1 MRKNYILV
9 ADDSKPILHATT
21 LWLNKHC
28 PDNPVLTAENHSDAM
43 ELFHEHT
50 VHAVISDYAMPKSG
64 DGLKPSSFKSSLTRG
79 ETPWGM

>member
-28 PDNPVLTAENHSDAM
+28 PDNPVLTAENHM
-43 ELFHEHT
+43 VRLH
-50 VHAVISDYAMPKSG
+50 PKRHRH
-64 DGLKPSSFKSSLTRG
+64 LRPCLRR
-79 ETPWGM
+79 